1 MRSLAT
7 TTDGWRGRPGPD
19 WAEPQLLAAL
29 DHCAAQG
36 ALGEHVLIGHDAR
49 AGAREVAHLAA
60 DLLAHRGLRTHLAST
75 PGPTPAFGS
84 LVHAR
89 PDLTAA
95 VVVTASHNPPG
106 YIGIKVRDRSGHG
119 IPWPQPPADAA
130 LDPGL
135 LEVRHHQ
142 RTDVLSPYIGA
153 VGDPLST
160 AAGAFDGDVL
170 LDAAHG
176 AVGVL
181 TGLLPGI
188 RVLRGRPLPF
198 FAGQSPDPVPRVHA
212 ERTGRALLD
221 RLAHRERAL
230 LAMTDGDG
238 DRLVLFT
245 HRSGYIPSAEQ
256 AAALLYAGLPVQ
268 RLITTHVAP
277 RMALRAARRAQAGL
291 KVTETDVGF
300 KHLVAAWRE
309 APVRALALEPNGALV
324 HVAGPD
330 GYFERDA
337 LTALT
342 ALLRTFTSLEDLD
355 DAVHDVRQAHPH
367 TQLVHTTPATLTD
380 VLRALPGLLPTW
392 RADITG
398 PVAHYDDGAHGH
410 IAVRASGTEPGTR
423 LYIEAPAET
432 AELLTR
438 TLGGPAFKLSA

>member
-36 ALGEHVLIGHDAR
+36 VLGEHVLIGHDAR

-60 DLLAHRGLRTHLAST
+60 DLLAHHGLTTYLASA

-84 LVHAR
+84 LVHR
-89 PDLTAA
+89 RSDLTAA

-119 IPWPQPPADAA
+119 IPWPQPPAGAA

-142 RTDVLSPYIGA
+142 RTDVLSPYVGA

-160 AAGAFDGDVL
+160 AAGTFDGDVL

-181 TGLLPGI
+181 AGRLTGV

-212 ERTGRALLD
+212 EHTGRALLD
-221 RLAHRERAL
+221 QLAHRERAL

-256 AAALLYAGLPVQ
+256 AAALLYAGLPVR
-268 RLITTHVAP
+268 RLITTQVAP
-277 RMALRAARRAQAGL
+277 RMALRAARRAQPGL
-291 KVTETDVGF
+291 KVTETSVGF
-300 KHLVAAWRE
+300 KHLVGAWRE
-309 APVRALALEPNGALV
+309 QPVPALALEPNGALV
-324 HVAGPD
+324 HVTGPD

-342 ALLRTFTSLEDLD
+342 ILLRTFASLEDLD
-355 DAVHDVRQAHPH
+355 DAIQDVRQAHPH
-367 TQLVHTTPATLTD
+367 TQLVHTTPSPLTD

-392 RADITG
+392 RADIAG
-398 PVAHYDDGAHGH
+398 EVAHYDDGAHGH

>member
-1 MRSLAT
+1 MRSLVT
-7 TTDGWRGRPGPD
+7 TTDGWRGLPGPD

-29 DHCAAQG
+29 DHCAARG
-36 ALGEHVLIGHDAR
+36 VLGEHVLVGHDAR
-49 AGAREVAHLAA
+49 AGAQEVAHLAA
-60 DLLAHRGLRTHLAST
+60 DLLAHHGLTTHLAST

-84 LVHAR
+84 LVHHR
-89 PDLTAA
+89 PDLSAA

-119 IPWPQPPADAA
+119 IAWPQPPVDAA
-130 LDPGL
+130 FDPGL

-142 RTDVLSPYIGA
+142 RTDVLSPYVGA

-160 AAGAFDGDVL
+160 AAGAFDSDVL

-188 RVLRGRPLPF
+188 RVLRGRPLPY
-198 FAGQSPDPVPRVHA
+198 FAGQTPDPVPRIHA
-212 ERTGRALLD
+212 EHTGRNHLD
-221 RLAHRERAL
+221 QLAHRKRAL

-277 RMALRAARRAQAGL
+277 RMALRAARRAQRGL
-291 KVTETDVGF
+291 KVTETGVGF
-300 KHLVAAWRE
+300 KHLVAAWRDQ
-309 APVRALALEPNGALV
+309 PVPALGLEPNGALV
-324 HVAGPD
+324 HVTGPD

-342 ALLRTFTSLEDLD
+342 TLLRTFTSLEDLD
-355 DAVHDVRQAHPH
+355 DAIQDVRQAHPH
-367 TQLVHTTPATLTD
+367 TQLVHTTPAALTD

-392 RADITG
+392 CADVAG
-398 PVAHYDDGAHGH
+398 EVAHYDDGAHGH

-423 LYIEAPAET
+423 LYIEAPAGV
-432 AELLTR
+432 AELLTQK
-438 TLGGPAFKLSA
+438 LGGPAFRLSA